1 LRMLTENMLKSSNPN
16 KLIVTTDGN
25 EALKEYSLANGAFD
39 LVITKI
45 FMPNISGYELT
56 EHLRKLGVEGKIVG
70 LTAATLGDETN
81 RLIQLE
87 ADNVIEKPL
96 TKEKLL

>member
-1 LRMLTENMLKSSNPN
+1 
-16 KLIVTTDGN
+16 
-25 EALKEYSLANGAFD
+25 
-39 LVITKI
+39 
-45 FMPNISGYELT
+45 MPKISGYALT
-56 EHLRKLGVEGKIVG
+56 EHLRKLGFEGKIVG
-70 LTAATLGDETN
+70 LTVATLGDETN